1 MLSCDLPEDLVVEI
15 LSSLP
20 VKSLMRFKCVCKSW
34 HALIRNHSFITQHH
48 KWATSNNQG
57 CGVVFKYLFRQRHTF
72 VSLLSDDTLEVSSN
86 IDISP
91 FFPEEIDM
99 LVIDGPCNG
108 IFFLYGIS
116 SERYYGEE
124 IVLWNPATRESK
136 VLPIIKQRPQ
146 YSSPYVTF
154 NFGFGIDPK
163 KNDLKVVR
171 IVDFWQRKPLQFEV
185 YNLSTDSWRVIDGS
199 VNQLYGFEF
208 AKFPSYLN
216 GFYHWKASRFM
227 ISFDMSNE
235 VFQET
240 PLPPI
245 IEDPF
250 STNAIAIINDSVSLI
265 VQYFDVDISWY
276 DVWVMSETGVERTW
290 TKKFK
295 ISPHPDFDRM
305 LEFREDG
312 LVLFQYSDG
321 WLVVYDRK
329 TQEVRNIAKYEIS
342 DLSHSFAVSY
352 TETLVF
358 LNVGNVI
365 E

>member
-20 VKSLMRFKCVCKSW
+20 VKFLMQFKDT
-34 HALIRNHSFITQHH
+34 R
-48 KWATSNNQG
+48 
-57 CGVVFKYLFRQRHTF
+57 
-72 VSLLSDDTLEVSSN
+72 VSLLSNDTLEVSSN
-86 IDISP
+86 IDLSP
-91 FFPEEIDM
+91 FFLEEIDM

-136 VLPIIKQRPQ
+136 V
-146 YSSPYVTF
+146 
-154 NFGFGIDPK
+154 
-163 KNDLKVVR
+163 VR
-171 IVDFWQRKPLQFEV
+171 IVDFRRCKPLQFEV

-199 VNQLYGFEF
+199 VNQLYGIEF
-208 AKFPSYLN
+208 AMFPSYLN
-216 GFYHWKASRFM
+216 GFYHWMASEYPNITMSSRIRCFM

-235 VFQET
+235 DFQET
-240 PLPPI
+240 LLPPI
-245 IEDPF
+245 IKDPF
-250 STNAIAIINDSVSLI
+250 STDEIAIINDSVSLI
-265 VQYFDVDISWY
+265 VEYFDVYIRWY
-276 DVWVMSETGVERTW
+276 DIWVMRETAVERTW

-295 ISPHPDFDRM
+295 ICLHPIFDKM

-312 LVLFQYSDG
+312 LVLFQDSDG
-321 WLVVYDRK
+321 WLVVNDRK

-342 DLSHSFAVSY
+342 DLSHSIAVSY

-358 LNVGNVI
+358 LNEGNVI